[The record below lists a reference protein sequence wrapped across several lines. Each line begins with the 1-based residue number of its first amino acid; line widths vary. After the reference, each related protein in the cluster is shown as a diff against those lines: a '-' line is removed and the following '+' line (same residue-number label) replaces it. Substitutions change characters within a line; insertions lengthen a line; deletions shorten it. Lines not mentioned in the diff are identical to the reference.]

1 MSFLKIGKINIKE
14 INFAITAEEQR
25 DGLMYVNEPIITIF
39 PYKKAEVR
47 KFWMDNVKFPLDM
60 IFCCKGKVIDILSAK
75 PYDKKLVGSKKPCD
89 TVIEVMGGMCAYNG
103 IQIGDD
109 IIIKYDKD
117 NLKKFLSQ

>member
-1 MSFLKIGKINIKE
+1 MSFLKIGKIKIKE
-14 INFAITAEEQR
+14 IQFAITAEEQR
-25 DGLMYVNEPIITIF
+25 DGLMYADEPIITIF

-60 IFCCKGKVIDILSAK
+60 IFCYNSKILDIVSAK
-75 PYDKKLVGSKKPCD
+75 PYDKTLVGSKKPCD
-89 TVIEVMGGMCAYNG
+89 TVIEVMGGFCAYNN

-109 IIIKYDKD
+109 IRIKYDKD